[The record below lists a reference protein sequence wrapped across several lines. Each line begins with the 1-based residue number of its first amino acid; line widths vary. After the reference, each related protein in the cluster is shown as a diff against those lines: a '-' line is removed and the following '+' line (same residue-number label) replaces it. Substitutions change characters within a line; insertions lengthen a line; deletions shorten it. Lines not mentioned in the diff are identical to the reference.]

1 LHLSREVPGDAISSI
16 ESGVAM
22 SANEP
27 SIRRMLFILALAI
40 LAAGRASAQPRAGIF
55 WNQEPAMN
63 VAEAEDRSPFTL
75 GTLACIG
82 AAFEKFSHYRVNDS
96 ATVYREREGNNLVYG
111 VFALPSVN
119 LGQIGSKKWPLAVI
133 LPMGVMKSSN
143 GSADAAFGFGLSL
156 GVNVG
161 DRADIGL
168 AGVMLFTSAESL
180 TDPQKLSF
188 EKGTPLPAGISRDI
202 TSQPV
207 ASITVGVYIT
217 PHF

>member
-1 LHLSREVPGDAISSI
+1 
-16 ESGVAM
+16 M
-22 SANEP
+22 SAHEP
-27 SIRRMLFILALAI
+27 SIRRTLFIIALAM
-40 LAAGRASAQPRAGIF
+40 LAAGGASAQPRAGIL
-55 WNQEPAMN
+55 WNGDSAPN
-63 VAEAEDRSPFTL
+63 LAEAEDRSPFTL

-96 ATVYREREGNNLVYG
+96 ATVYREREGNSLVYG

-119 LGQIGSKKWPLAVI
+119 LGQIGSGKWPLAAI

-143 GSADAAFGFGLSL
+143 GSADAAFGIGLSL

-161 DRADIGL
+161 DRADVGL
-168 AGVMLFTSAESL
+168 AVVGLFTSAESL

-188 EKGTPLPAGISRDI
+188 EKGTPLPAGVSRDI

-207 ASITVGVYIT
+207 ASITVGIYIT